1 MRVLTILGL
10 SGCPEKLGRVFPVIP
25 VVRII
30 AGLRSWCFVFLF
42 PTTGYLTRE
51 SKSTSC
57 IRRTSFF
64 VRPSPLRKQAFDGQ
78 DYEAGASFSFS
89 LPQVILRQRQARP
102 AFAGLFFAR
111 PSPLR
116 ERALDGRVPY
126 EKSATSWLRFYFL
139 S

>member
-30 AGLRSWCFVFLF
+30 AGLRSWRFVFLF
-42 PTTGYLTRE
+42 PTTGYLTP
-51 SKSTSC
+51 KTSASC
-57 IRRTSFF
+57 CRSTSFF
-64 VRPSPLRKQAFDGQ
+64 V
-78 DYEAGASFSFS
+78 
-89 LPQVILRQRQARP
+89 
-102 AFAGLFFAR
+102 R

-126 EKSATSWLRFYFL
+126 EKSATSSVALVFGVIRTGFEPVTHSLEGCCSIQL
-139 S
+139 SYRTNPSKSGCKYSGIL